1 MTLKEKLALAR
12 PKEYLLNEIKN
23 YTAALN
29 GRDSRFN
36 NYYEQRIADL
46 NQELLEITGE

>member
-1 MTLKEKLALAR
+1 MTLKEKLALAKR
-12 PKEYLLNEIKN
+12 KEYLLIEISN

-46 NQELLEITGE
+46 NQELLELTGE